1 MPCFQDG
8 GAAGGVCCASA
19 AVPNT
24 VRKAAANALLEFM
37 SPPFWTA
44 WRDAGRHDQS
54 TARSRTLVY
63 PDTIRLS
70 KRERRGCVARR
81 LRRPSAFRV
90 PSISGSHRSGPLRPA
105 DAPCRLRRN
114 HEERAAAERDGV
126 PLERREY
133 HEEKSLALD
142 QRGEA

>member
-8 GAAGGVCCASA
+8 GAAGGACCASA

-37 SPPFWTA
+37 SPPLWTA

-70 KRERRGCVARR
+70 KRERRGRVPGHLRRRR
-81 LRRPSAFRV
+81 LF
-90 PSISGSHRSGPLRPA
+90 GSHRSGPLRPA